1 MNSSNVLRISSRLC
15 LNAVNKSLA
24 RPLSSMATRYNLI
37 NSNQLLK
44 SNAFVFVNSINK
56 QTSFVRCY
64 ASDSKL
70 NKEQVEEK
78 VLDILRNFDRVKEN
92 PSKPQVSLL
101 VEFHVYSQLLI

>member
-1 MNSSNVLRISSRLC
+1 MISSNALRISSRLC
-15 LNAVNKSLA
+15 LNAINKSLA
-24 RPLSSMATRYNLI
+24 RPLSSMATRHNLM
-37 NSNQLLK
+37 NTNQLLK
-44 SNAFVFVNSINK
+44 SNVFAFVNAINK

-92 PSKPQVSLL
+92 PAKPQVFLD
-101 VEFHVYSQLLI
+101 V